1 MKTKQRPGIAP
12 RVLSYEEISAGSGHG
27 WLESYSP
34 AEDDLE
40 ETRTLDECVWLN
52 GYAMAIVKEYGYAEV
67 YEAEDLAQ
75 TYNRPGGNRIWTD
88 KPGEGLMRATKWKE
102 DQDDGE

>member
-1 MKTKQRPGIAP
+1 MKVKPITTP

-27 WLESYSP
+27 WIESYSP

-67 YEAEDLAQ
+67 YEAEELAQ

-88 KPGEGLMRATKWKE
+88 KPSTGLMRATKWKE